1 MPVPHAALGNN
12 VIGKMLYVAHV
23 TFQHG
28 DFQAIVVIDM
38 YMQRGNREIVVM
50 VLGRDDTAG

>member
-1 MPVPHAALGNN
+1 MPVPHASLGDN
-12 VIGKMLYVAHV
+12 VIGKMLHIAHV

-38 YMQRGNREIVVM
+38 HMQRGNREIVVM
-50 VLGRDDTAG
+50 VLRGDNTAG